1 MKKIHLILFCTAWV
15 LCSCCNSQSTQNTK
29 KPIVKTGIDVLIEQN
44 FKVLE
49 GKRVGLCTNPT
60 GVNRDLKAT
69 IDILN
74 EAPNVNLV
82 ALYGPEHGVRGNIYA
97 GDEIETEADEQTGI
111 TMYSLFGKSLKP
123 SPEML
128 EGIDVMVYDIQDNGS
143 RSYTFISTMGKLM
156 EACAENNKELVVLDR
171 PNPLGGKRIEGCL
184 VEEDYVSF
192 ISLFPIPYIYGQ
204 TCGELALYLNAK
216 RDTPCHLTVIPMEG
230 WTRDMTWDKTGL
242 EWVIASP
249 HIPHWKTCF
258 FYPATGMLGDFDC
271 FNNGVGYTLPFE
283 ILGAAWIKDAGEFA
297 KAMNDLNL
305 PGVVF
310 RPLHYNPFF
319 SKGAGTTLEGIQ
331 IHITDFEKV
340 QLTDL
345 NFLIIQELMRLYPE
359 ENIFEKT
366 NGGKFRM
373 FDLACGTG
381 YIREHFSKNY
391 RWDDVKDYWYK
402 DVETYRQESSK
413 YYLYK

>member
-1 MKKIHLILFCTAWV
+1 M
-15 LCSCCNSQSTQNTK
+15 
-29 KPIVKTGIDVLIEQN
+29 IEQN

-204 TCGELALYLNAK
+204 TCGELAL
-216 RDTPCHLTVIPMEG
+216 
-230 WTRDMTWDKTGL
+230 
-242 EWVIASP
+242 
-249 HIPHWKTCF
+249 
-258 FYPATGMLGDFDC
+258 
-271 FNNGVGYTLPFE
+271 
-283 ILGAAWIKDAGEFA
+283 
-297 KAMNDLNL
+297 
-305 PGVVF
+305 
-310 RPLHYNPFF
+310 
-319 SKGAGTTLEGIQ
+319 
-331 IHITDFEKV
+331 
-340 QLTDL
+340 
-345 NFLIIQELMRLYPE
+345 
-359 ENIFEKT
+359 
-366 NGGKFRM
+366 
-373 FDLACGTG
+373 
-381 YIREHFSKNY
+381 
-391 RWDDVKDYWYK
+391 
-402 DVETYRQESSK
+402 
-413 YYLYK
+413 